1 VTDVFRLDGKRA
13 VVTGC
18 SSGIGQAAAIALARQ
33 GAQVAGLYQRDQ
45 VGARETVAGIEAHG
59 REALIVQG
67 DTADEASVEGL
78 AERVVERW
86 GALDIWVN
94 NAARLMVRPFL
105 ETDPEAWHGLLASN
119 LHGYYHGCRAAA
131 TRMRA
136 GGWGRIINVTS
147 AVDIQAV
154 SGLSAY
160 TSAKGAIVS
169 LTRTLALELG
179 QYGITV
185 NAVAPG
191 ATETPLNAVAWTDAV
206 RARYRERTGLHRV
219 GLPEEVADVI
229 CFVASP
235 ASAYMTG
242 HELVVDGGLTISG
255 DVGHAAT

>member
-1 VTDVFRLDGKRA
+1 MNDVFRLDGRRA

-18 SSGIGQAAAIALARQ
+18 SSGIGQAVAWALARQ
-33 GAQVAGLYQRDQ
+33 GANVAGLYLSNEE
-45 VGARETVAGIEAHG
+45 GAAETVRGIEARG
-59 REALIVQG
+59 REALVVKG
-67 DTADEASVEGL
+67 DMGRQEDVEALADQ
-78 AERVVERW
+78 VVERW
-86 GALDIWVN
+86 GGLDIWVN

-105 ETDPEAWHGLLASN
+105 EMDAAAWHGLLAAN
-119 LHGYYHGCRAAA
+119 LHGYFYGCLAGAQ
-131 TRMRA
+131 RMRP
-136 GGWGRIINVTS
+136 GGWGRIVNVTS
-147 AVDIQAV
+147 AVDIQAI

-191 ATETPLNAVAWTDAV
+191 ATETPLNAIAWTDAV
-206 RARYRERTGLHRV
+206 RQRYKERTGLHRV
-219 GLPEEVADVI
+219 GLPEEVADAI
-229 CFVASP
+229 AFVASP

-255 DVGHAAT
+255 DVGHEST

>member
-1 VTDVFRLDGKRA
+1 MSDPFRIDGRTA

-33 GAQVAGLYQRDQ
+33 GANVAGMYRTSSE
-45 VGARETVAGIEAHG
+45 GAAATTRGIEAHD
-59 REALIVQG
+59 RDALLVRG
-67 DTADEASVEGL
+67 DTARVEDVEAL
-78 AERVVERW
+78 ADAVIERW
-86 GALDIWVN
+86 GRLDIWVN
-94 NAARLMVRPFL
+94 NAARLMVKPFL
-105 ETDPEAWHGLLASN
+105 DTDPGAWHGLLGTN

-131 TRMRA
+131 ARMV
-136 GGWGRIINVTS
+136 GHGWGRIINVTS
-147 AVDIQAV
+147 AVDIQAI

-179 QYGITV
+179 EHGITV

-191 ATETPLNAVAWTDAV
+191 ATETPLNSVAWTDEV

-219 GLPEEVADVI
+219 GLPEEVADAI

-255 DVGHAAT
+255 DVGHSRT